1 MFRKL
6 FFILTLLVLI
16 PASSYA
22 QTYHV
27 RTSSFMPV
35 QDETAFNSEV
45 LADGNYT
52 TGWIEK
58 GDGKG
63 IGEWIHFFF
72 PAKVIVDSV
81 TIRNGIGT
89 GAEFKNVNRLKDV
102 IISYSEGQRQGFTLQ
117 DIEKLQSPRVKSYPT
132 TSLGLSVHS
141 VYSNGGIE
149 ETGISEISIKYHR
162 PTSEELAAIV
172 KAQSDEVDVSTDPAK
187 PRKLTADEKK
197 VLYEK
202 MDKLEKKKFVLNEL
216 KEFFD
221 KFYTNFVTINEEYP
235 RMYVEEHF
243 LRESAMFESFR
254 SMLETRGVLQKYHEA
269 VVSTAGL
276 RYSLRTLTPT
286 EVELWVKG
294 EYTVIYNMRSNQVHE
309 NALYHLT
316 KEYGEW
322 KVKNKLEY

>member
-1 MFRKL
+1 MFLILIVLLL
-6 FFILTLLVLI
+6 F
-16 PASSYA
+16 PAGSHA
-22 QTYHV
+22 ETYHV
-27 RTSSFMPV
+27 RTSSFSPV
-35 QDETAFNSEV
+35 QDETVFDRNV
-45 LADGNYT
+45 LTDGNYT
-52 TGWIEK
+52 SGWIEK
-58 GDGKG
+58 GDGRG
-63 IGEWIHFFF
+63 TGEWIHFFF

-89 GAEFKNVNRLKDV
+89 GDEFKNINRVKDV

-132 TSLGLSVHS
+132 TSLGISIHS
-141 VYSNGGIE
+141 VYSEGGSE
-149 ETGISEISIKYHR
+149 ETGLSEIAIKYHR
-162 PTSEELAAIV
+162 PAAEELEAIA
-172 KAQSDEVDVSTDPAK
+172 KAQSVATAAQGIAGK
-187 PRKLTADEKK
+187 PRKLTAKEKK

-216 KEFFD
+216 KQFFD
-221 KFYTNFVTINEEYP
+221 KFYTNFVTINEDYP

-254 SMLETRGVLQKYHEA
+254 SMLETRGVLQKYNEA

-276 RYSLRTLTPT
+276 RYNIRTLTPT

-309 NALYHLT
+309 NALYHLK